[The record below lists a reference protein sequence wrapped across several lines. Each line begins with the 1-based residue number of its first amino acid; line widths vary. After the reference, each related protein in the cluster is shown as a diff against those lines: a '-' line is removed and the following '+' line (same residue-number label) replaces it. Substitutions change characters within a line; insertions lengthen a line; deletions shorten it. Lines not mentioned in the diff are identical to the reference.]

1 MKKRIV
7 IPSSIDKIST
17 VYNWLE
23 LSLKDRVN
31 TTQLHNIL
39 LVLQEITTNSVL
51 HGNRLSP
58 EKVVIIDIEI
68 NPKNI
73 IFEIT
78 DEGDGIKELPSKK
91 EAQELDYLAENGRG
105 LKLAVLMSDKIEVY
119 GTTTKILFNR

>member
-1 MKKRIV
+1 MKNRIV
-7 IPSSIDKIST
+7 IPSSIEKIST

-39 LVLQEITTNSVL
+39 FVLQEITTNSVL

-58 EKVVIIDIEI
+58 EKVVTIDIEI

-78 DEGDGIKELPSKK
+78 DEGDGIKELPIKK
-91 EAQELDYLAENGRG
+91 RG
-105 LKLAVLMSDKIEVY
+105 KRVR
-119 GTTTKILFNR
+119 LFG